1 MELLYNLNVT
11 ENPLMLYIVPFVN
24 VLAQT
29 TFVVLFTE
37 SYSHLVDAIPLV
49 SKYDSLLSVLW
60 SHADSKNIL
69 ATSEIIANNKITAFF
84 LLLCCIVTSQKI
96 IVESILVMIPILSA
110 KVNTQTTKHNDS
122 VVSAI
127 VIKG

>member
-11 ENPLMLYIVPFVN
+11 ENPLILYIVPFVN

-60 SHADSKNIL
+60 SHADSKNML
-69 ATSEIIANNKITAFF
+69 ATSEIIANNKTTAFF
-84 LLLCCIVTSQKI
+84 LLLCCIVTSQK
-96 IVESILVMIPILSA
+96 
-110 KVNTQTTKHNDS
+110 NYC
-122 VVSAI
+122 
-127 VIKG
+127 